1 MTVEQ
6 WLGKDNLLGIDIWM
20 RKYRKGEESFDE
32 WLDRVSGGNKRV
44 KNAIISK
51 KFVPG
56 GRILSNRGIKD
67 TRVTYSN
74 CFMAGSKVL
83 TIDGFK
89 NIEDIAIGDMVLSHD
104 EQFHRVND
112 IMCREYTGDIYCL
125 ESINFMEPIKCTP
138 NHKILTNHGWKRA
151 DRILACSE
159 QIKAQ
164 DKIKMAQHHMIKF
177 TPKIVSALDGF
188 KARDNSKVEV
198 KDGMAQIYTLVND
211 RGTTTYQHRGN
222 SVRAEWVFDDDFAYF
237 IGRWL
242 GDGSITA
249 RRGYK
254 NPSILQIV
262 FNATTERDAFER
274 CKSIGENVFG
284 IHASYRETNQNV
296 IALRF
301 ESEIIASWFVN
312 HFGEKCDGKFVPNEY
327 LGCVPMMVGLCDADG
342 TLDTHGAFRIVL
354 KNRKLIDWLYYTM
367 WMNGINASPIHSVE
381 RQADTYEF
389 RVGVAISNKFLNPLL
404 SKQYSDGRNNLDVR
418 GDFEYAALSSIS
430 ISEDCHCKVYNLSV
444 EDTHTYNV
452 NGVIVHNCYVIAPP
466 EDNIE
471 SIFES
476 RKKLARTYS
485 YGGGCG
491 IDISKLAPAGAKVHN
506 QAEKTSGAVSFMQ
519 GYSQTTEEIGQN
531 GRRGALMISL
541 DCHHPDL
548 MDFIDIKTKENSVT
562 KANISVR
569 VTDDFMQ
576 AVEDNTDWVMSFTRP
591 ETGETITKTAKARDI
606 FDKLCENNWNWA
618 EPGILFW
625 DNIEEYNLLSNNPD
639 FEYAGTNP
647 CAEEPL
653 PAGGS
658 CLLGSINLSA
668 FVDDCGDFMYDD
680 FYETVDTGIRYLN
693 EVLDE
698 GLPLHPLQ
706 EQRDSVRDWRQVGL
720 GVCGVA
726 DMLIKMHLR
735 YDSDEAIE
743 HCRDISIAMANH
755 AMYVS
760 ANLAC
765 EKGPYPKYTKG
776 TITTP
781 FFRANADTLTKNMVE
796 NYGLRNSQLLTIA
809 PTGTISTMLGI
820 SGGIEPIFAKS
831 YKRKTESLHETT
843 QYYDVLTPIYQKY
856 ADEHGLTV
864 NDKFPDWF
872 VDSSEID
879 YNKRVAMQAAWQKG
893 IDASISSTVN
903 LPNEATIDDVKNIYM
918 SAWKNGLKGI
928 TIYRSGCKREGV
940 LIVEDKNKEE
950 IQTEESI
957 PRGAIMNCSDDLVG
971 KKRKLTTGCGSLHVL
986 AFFDPYNGDLQEVY
1000 FNKGSTGGCANFMT
1014 GLSRTVSLLCRAGVD
1029 IATIKDQL
1037 DSSGVC
1043 PSYAARTA
1051 TKHDTSK
1058 GSCCPMAIGNALMDM
1073 YKEMQEDVDDDYDED
1088 YKSYVMSQEKLN
1100 SIKLGVCPECGEP
1113 MTHEGGCD
1121 ICKSCGYSHC
1131 G

>member
-1 MTVEQ
+1 MTIEQ
-6 WLGKDNLLGIDIWM
+6 WLGKDNLLGIDIWL

-32 WLDRVSGGNKRV
+32 WLDRVSNGNKKV
-44 KNAIISK
+44 KKAIIDK
-51 KFVPG
+51 KFIPG
-56 GRILSNRGIKD
+56 GRILSNRGIKN

-74 CFMAGSKVL
+74 C
-83 TIDGFK
+83 
-89 NIEDIAIGDMVLSHD
+89 
-104 EQFHRVND
+104 
-112 IMCREYTGDIYCL
+112 
-125 ESINFMEPIKCTP
+125 
-138 NHKILTNHGWKRA
+138 
-151 DRILACSE
+151 
-159 QIKAQ
+159 
-164 DKIKMAQHHMIKF
+164 
-177 TPKIVSALDGF
+177 
-188 KARDNSKVEV
+188 
-198 KDGMAQIYTLVND
+198 
-211 RGTTTYQHRGN
+211 
-222 SVRAEWVFDDDFAYF
+222 
-237 IGRWL
+237 
-242 GDGSITA
+242 
-249 RRGYK
+249 
-254 NPSILQIV
+254 
-262 FNATTERDAFER
+262 
-274 CKSIGENVFG
+274 
-284 IHASYRETNQNV
+284 
-296 IALRF
+296 
-301 ESEIIASWFVN
+301 
-312 HFGEKCDGKFVPNEY
+312 
-327 LGCVPMMVGLCDADG
+327 
-342 TLDTHGAFRIVL
+342 
-354 KNRKLIDWLYYTM
+354 
-367 WMNGINASPIHSVE
+367 
-381 RQADTYEF
+381 
-389 RVGVAISNKFLNPLL
+389 
-404 SKQYSDGRNNLDVR
+404 
-418 GDFEYAALSSIS
+418 
-430 ISEDCHCKVYNLSV
+430 
-444 EDTHTYNV
+444 
-452 NGVIVHNCYVIAPP
+452 YVVAPP
-466 EDNIE
+466 EDSIE
-471 SIFES
+471 SIYES

-491 IDISKLAPAGAKVHN
+491 IDLSKLAPAGAKVHN
-506 QAEKTSGAVSFMQ
+506 QAEKTSGAVSFME

-548 MDFIDIKTKENSVT
+548 MDFIDIKTKDGSVT

-576 AVEDNTDWVMSFTRP
+576 AVEDDNDWVMSFTRE
-591 ETGETITKTAKARDI
+591 ETGETITKTARARDI
-606 FDKLCENNWNWA
+606 FNKLCENNWNWA

-625 DNIEEYNLLSNNPD
+625 DTIEDYNLLSNNPD

-658 CLLGSINLSA
+658 CLLASINLSA

-680 FYETVDTGIRYLN
+680 FYDTIDVGIRYLN

-720 GVCGVA
+720 GVMGVA

-743 HCRDISIAMANH
+743 HCRDISMAMANH

-760 ANLAC
+760 SNLAC
-765 EKGPYPKYTKG
+765 EKGPYPKYTNA
-776 TITTP
+776 TVDTP

-879 YNKRVAMQAAWQKG
+879 YNKRVVMQSAWQMG

-940 LIVEDKNKEE
+940 LVVEDNKNQANFK
-950 IQTEESI
+950 TEEDI

-971 KKRKLTTGCGSLHVL
+971 KKRKLITGCGSLHVL
-986 AFFDPYNGDLQEVY
+986 AFFDSDDGSLQEVY
-1000 FNKGSTGGCANFMT
+1000 FNRGSTGGCSNFMT
-1014 GLSRTVSLLCRAGVD
+1014 GLSRTISLLCRAGVD
-1029 IATIKDQL
+1029 IETIKDQL
-1037 DSSGVC
+1037 DSTGVC
-1043 PSYAARTA
+1043 PSYATRSA

-1073 YKEMQEDVDDDYDED
+1073 YKEMQEEVDDDYDGD
-1088 YKSYVMSQEKLN
+1088 YESHIMSQEKLN
-1100 SIKLGVCPECGEP
+1100 SIKLGICPECGEP